1 MQSVLGKSHVSHPLT
16 ACSLLLAEALG
27 SESAM
32 QERDVGR
39 PGLVG
44 ASRGPEDVPASDEV
58 AATNAAVSD
67 TDAIERVLGE
77 PLISSRASPTC
88 MLCEENSGSSV
99 VSGPAEVAPTGMEL
113 GPRCVFLDSPVLG
126 CNSIMD
132 HIGLGEAT
140 VGSLPWPADCAV
152 LESIG
157 RQGDG

>member
-1 MQSVLGKSHVSHPLT
+1 MQSVLGKSHASHPLT

-27 SESAM
+27 SVAAL

-39 PGLVG
+39 PGLVV
-44 ASRGPEDVPASDEV
+44 ATRGPEDVPASDEV
-58 AATNAAVSD
+58 AAANAAGSD

-88 MLCEENSGSSV
+88 MLCEENFGSSV
-99 VSGPAEVAPTGMEL
+99 VSGPTEVAPTGMEL

-140 VGSLPWPADCAV
+140 VGSFPDQLTMPC
-152 LESIG
+152 
-157 RQGDG
+157 